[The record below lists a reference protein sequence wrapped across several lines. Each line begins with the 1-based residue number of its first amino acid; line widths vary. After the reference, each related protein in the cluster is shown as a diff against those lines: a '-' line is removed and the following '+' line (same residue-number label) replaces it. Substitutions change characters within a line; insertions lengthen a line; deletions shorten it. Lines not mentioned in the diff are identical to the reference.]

1 MSNIDFNEL
10 GNLEE
15 LISKNDFSINNET
28 IKESF
33 NKLLLILK
41 KQNNQIQTL
50 ENSVKKNK
58 KKLKEYKK
66 NLKTFN
72 IDDVNLLINNKI
84 DEIKLEI
91 KELKQINE
99 KKFKNSINT
108 LSKNE
113 NTIIN
118 DLNKKFE
125 IIDTNLNQIN
135 SNINEQF
142 KEFNEML
149 NNLKKDK
156 VDYEDLSKL
165 INNLNN
171 KVDLEILSKFTNE
184 INDSMISLM
193 ETNNTELKNELNEN
207 FNKFKNLDNDIKKM
221 NIQEIEKLD
230 FSIKNLDKK
239 IENSFEEKSEIISK
253 INLTDYNLKECDKK
267 INNLLTIINKETIKN
282 STNYN
287 NCNQV
292 IRTIYNDFN
301 KFKNMIHNEL
311 NIKPY
316 TSDIHTLIEKKV
328 DHIILDS
335 TIYEINKLKEKIEEN
350 NNEFYNVHRRL
361 LTDSNQLPLK
371 NNLNSLNLK
380 NDNIN
385 NQIIQIKN
393 SLKNKVNINDFNNL
407 LSKIKEYNNNNII
420 GKWISSNNKLYN
432 GHIVWDV
439 ESQNTLNDNFVFE
452 NNNIIIKH
460 EGIYQIEI
468 LLFLGNNQNLNFF
481 PNIALMLNEKV
492 LKNFNNFQ
500 NEILDKKIGTKYSEL
515 LNLSK
520 MDKINISINNNDE
533 MNEFKGILLIK
544 SM

>member
-171 KVDLEILSKFTNE
+171 KVDLEILTKFTNE
-184 INDSMISLM
+184 INDSMVTLM

-328 DHIILDS
+328 DHRILDS

>member
-1 MSNIDFNEL
+1 MSNSDFNEL
-10 GNLEE
+10 GNLED

-33 NKLLLILK
+33 NKFLLILK

-328 DHIILDS
+328 DHRILDS

-468 LLFLGNNQNLNFF
+468 ILFLGNNQNLNFF

-500 NEILDKKIGTKYSEL
+500 NEILDEKIGTKYSEL

>member
-10 GNLEE
+10 GNLED

-33 NKLLLILK
+33 NSFFLILK
-41 KQNNQIQTL
+41 KQNNQIQIL
-50 ENSVKKNK
+50 ENSVRKNK
-58 KKLKEYKK
+58 KKLKEYKTNFK
-66 NLKTFN
+66 KFN

-91 KELKQINE
+91 KDLKQINE

-125 IIDTNLNQIN
+125 IIDTNLNQMN

-171 KVDLEILSKFTNE
+171 KVDLEILTKFTNE
-184 INDSMISLM
+184 INDSMVTLM

-221 NIQEIEKLD
+221 NIQELEKLD

-239 IENSFEEKSEIISK
+239 IENSFEEQSELISK
-253 INLTDYNLKECDKK
+253 INLTDYNIKECDKK
-267 INNLLTIINKETIKN
+267 INNLLTFINKESIKN

-287 NCNQV
+287 NCNQI

-301 KFKNMIHNEL
+301 KFKNIIHNEL

-316 TSDIHTLIEKKV
+316 TSDIHTLIEKKL
-328 DHIILDS
+328 DHRLLDS

-350 NNEFYNVHRRL
+350 NNEFYNVHKRL
-361 LTDSNQLPLK
+361 LTDSNQFSLK
-371 NNLNSLNLK
+371 NNLNNTK

-393 SLKNKVNINDFNNL
+393 SLKKKVNINDFNNS
-407 LSKIKEYNNNNII
+407 LSKIKEFNNDNII
-420 GKWISSNNKLYN
+420 GKWISTNIKLYK
-432 GHIVWDV
+432 GHIIWNV
-439 ESQNTLNDNFVFE
+439 ESQNTSNNNFIFE
-452 NNNIIIKH
+452 NNNIIIKN
-460 EGIYQIEI
+460 EGIYQIELI
-468 LLFLGNNQNLNFF
+468 LFLGNNQNLNFF
-481 PNIALMLNEKV
+481 PNIALIINEKV
-492 LKNFNNFQ
+492 LKNFNSFQ
-500 NEILDKKIGTKYSEL
+500 NEIIDEKIGIKYIEL
-515 LNLSK
+515 LNLNK
-520 MDKINISINNNDE
+520 MSKINISINNNDVK
-533 MNEFKGILLIK
+533 NDFKEILLIK
-544 SM
+544 SI